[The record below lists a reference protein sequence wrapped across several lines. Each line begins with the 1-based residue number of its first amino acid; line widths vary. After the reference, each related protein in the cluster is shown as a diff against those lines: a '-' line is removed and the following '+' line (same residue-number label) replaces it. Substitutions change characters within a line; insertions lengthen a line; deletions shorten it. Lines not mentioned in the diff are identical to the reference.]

1 MSPRAKR
8 RQPAAAAGQMV
19 SRCLADA
26 KSLLTLALGQLRA
39 RSQSFL
45 TTSRID
51 EAKVRGYKCKKL
63 LRDATILLFYSTYQ
77 MKDCHLLLLAT
88 LAVATITSAADIREV
103 YRDALKGGPQ
113 VV

>member
-1 MSPRAKR
+1 M
-8 RQPAAAAGQMV
+8 Q
-19 SRCLADA
+19 
-26 KSLLTLALGQLRA
+26 
-39 RSQSFL
+39 
-45 TTSRID
+45 
-51 EAKVRGYKCKKL
+51 KL
-63 LRDATILLFYSTYQ
+63 LRDATTLLLYSTYQ

>member
-1 MSPRAKR
+1 M
-8 RQPAAAAGQMV
+8 Q
-19 SRCLADA
+19 
-26 KSLLTLALGQLRA
+26 
-39 RSQSFL
+39 
-45 TTSRID
+45 
-51 EAKVRGYKCKKL
+51 KL
-63 LRDATILLFYSTYQ
+63 LRDATILLLYSTYQ